1 MGKIVAVTSGK
12 GGVGKTTVCANLGSA
27 LAQKGKRVML
37 LDADIGLRNL
47 DLLLGLEN
55 RIVFD
60 VVDVVEK
67 KCRNYKQALIRDK
80 KFEKLFLLPA
90 SQTRNKDAIKPHQMK
105 ELCDEL
111 RQDFDYVLVDSPA
124 GIEEG
129 FKNAVISADEAIIV
143 TNPEIAAVR
152 DADRVIGLLESADRK
167 IIPHLIINRLRPNL
181 VKKGMMLSVADVQD
195 ILGIT
200 LLGIVPDDQRILAAS
215 NRGMPAILDRFSMA
229 GRAFLAMAQHL
240 LEERGEL
247 EVTGSNNS
255 NGGIKGYLKRFLQGL
270 LSHLEGGK

>member
-1 MGKIVAVTSGK
+1 MGKVVAVTSGK

-27 LAQKGKRVML
+27 LAQKGKRVL
-37 LDADIGLRNL
+37 LMDADIGLRNL

-60 VVDVVEK
+60 IVDVVEK

-90 SQTRNKDAIKPHQMK
+90 SQTRNKDAVKPPQMK

-111 RQDFDYVLVDSPA
+111 RQEFDYVLVDSPA
-124 GIEEG
+124 GIEDG
-129 FKNAVISADEAIIV
+129 FKIAVVSADEAIIV

-167 IIPHLIINRLRPNL
+167 IVPHLIINRLKPSL
-181 VKKGMMLSVADVQD
+181 VKKGMMLSVTDVQD
-195 ILGIT
+195 ILGIA

-215 NRGMPAILDRFSMA
+215 NRGMPAILDHFSPA
-229 GRAFLAMAQHL
+229 GRAFQGMALHL

-247 EVTGSNNS
+247 AVPVINPD
-255 NGGIKGYLKRFLQGL
+255 GGLKGYLRRFLQSI
-270 LSHLEGGK
+270 LSRLEGGK